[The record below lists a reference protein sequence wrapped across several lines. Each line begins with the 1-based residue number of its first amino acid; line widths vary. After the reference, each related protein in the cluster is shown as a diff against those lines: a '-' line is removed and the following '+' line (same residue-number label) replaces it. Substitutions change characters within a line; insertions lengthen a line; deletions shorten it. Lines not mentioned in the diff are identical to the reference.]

1 MHDIV
6 GSIVQELITLC
17 KRVVRVL
24 CLSCFTSTCGSF
36 HKNFAIFP
44 GNYLT
49 GLAAWLIS
57 GRSFLGERH
66 VDELEVTLVVF
77 ASTWVAL
84 ILYGLMSHLF
94 VLIVNIFGLQEY
106 I

>member
-1 MHDIV
+1 MV
-6 GSIVQELITLC
+6 GSIVQELITLG

-24 CLSCFTSTCGSF
+24 GLSCFTSACGSF

-57 GRSFLGERH
+57 GRSFLRERH
-66 VDELEVTLVVF
+66 VDELKVTFVVF
-77 ASTWVAL
+77 TSTWVSL
-84 ILYGLMSHLF
+84 ILYGLVSRLF
-94 VLIVNIFGLQEY
+94 VLIINIFCLQ
-106 I
+106 